1 MKNVVNFGLRI
12 TVKYAESNFLVSAGE
27 VFSNKVNNFLID

>member
-12 TVKYAESNFLVSAGE
+12 AVKYAESNFLVSAVE